1 MSPTQMRG
9 ETDNEGERGMIQ
21 INAAARL
28 PPKMAHG
35 TTFHHR
41 SGRAR
46 ASRSRPRSDYL
57 RAVFHFGNIMK
68 AGVRLKS
75 TGARM
80 VAAFRSAS
88 GGSLMSREKPR
99 QC

>member
-28 PPKMAHG
+28 PPKVAHG
-35 TTFHHR
+35 TTFHRR

-46 ASRSRPRSDYL
+46 DYRSQLGCNRL
-57 RAVFHFGNIMK
+57 RRVFHLGRTMK
-68 AGVRLKS
+68 AGVRR
-75 TGARM
+75 G
-80 VAAFRSAS
+80 
-88 GGSLMSREKPR
+88 
-99 QC
+99 

>member
-28 PPKMAHG
+28 PPKVAHG
-35 TTFHHR
+35 TTFHRR

-68 AGVRLKS
+68 AGVRR
-75 TGARM
+75 G
-80 VAAFRSAS
+80 
-88 GGSLMSREKPR
+88 
-99 QC
+99 